1 MENKV
6 EKNRIQKLAG
16 INEETAFK
24 NGKFKLDRFDIG
36 DYGRVQDDPN
46 GEWCDSIQVS
56 KLEELA
62 AEMLE
67 VVQMTISTSASSNLG
82 GIGERA
88 RAVIK
93 KAKSFNLLR

>member
-1 MENKV
+1 V